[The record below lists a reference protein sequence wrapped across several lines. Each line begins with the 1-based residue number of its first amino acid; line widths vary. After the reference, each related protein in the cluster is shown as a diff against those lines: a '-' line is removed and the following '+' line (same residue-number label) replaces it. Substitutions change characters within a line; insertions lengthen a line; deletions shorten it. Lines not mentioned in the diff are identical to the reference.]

1 MKKPVRE
8 LHGGEKTLRRRGG
21 DGLRRRG
28 GWRGWAAAVAVLCL
42 LAAGCSARS
51 TPSAPPAPLPRPV
64 PRTEAPPPETAPGQ
78 PKPYKAL
85 GQWYQPIPDA
95 SGFRQQ
101 GVASWYGPDFH
112 GKRTSSGEVYD
123 MHAMTAA
130 HKTLPLGTL
139 VRVRHL
145 ANHRTIEVRINDRG
159 PFVGDRIIDLSYEA
173 ARQLDVVRPGTA
185 PVEVVAVGA
194 VPGSPVDLY
203 SGNFTFQVGSFASRP
218 NAERLGAELNPRFG
232 NAHIVEF
239 EQAGRVLYR
248 LRVGKAGSLDEAIAF
263 ETRLK
268 ESGFTDA
275 FVVAE

>member
-1 MKKPVRE
+1 MDSAKARRAAP
-8 LHGGEKTLRRRGG
+8 HGGAPGRRCTGAWQMRV
-21 DGLRRRG
+21 
-28 GWRGWAAAVAVLCL
+28 AAVAVLCL
-42 LAAGCSARS
+42 IAAGCTARS
-51 TPSAPPAPLPRPV
+51 STPAPPTPLPRPGA
-64 PRTEAPPPETAPGQ
+64 RTEGPPPETAPGQ
-78 PKPYKAL
+78 PKPYRAL

-112 GKRTSSGEVYD
+112 GKPTSSGEIYD
-123 MHAMTAA
+123 MHALTAA

-139 VRVRHL
+139 VRVRQL
-145 ANHRTIEVRINDRG
+145 SNHRTIEVRINDRG

-173 ARQLDVVRPGTA
+173 ARRLDVVRPGTA

-203 SGNFTFQVGSFASRP
+203 SGNFTFQVGSFASRA
-218 NAERLGAELNPRFG
+218 NAEKLGAELNPRFG

-239 EQAGRVLYR
+239 AQGGRTFYR
-248 LRVGKAGSLDEAIAF
+248 LRVGKAGSLDEAIAY
-263 ETRLK
+263 ESRLK
-268 ESGFTDA
+268 ESGFKDA

>member
-1 MKKPVRE
+1 MNTP
-8 LHGGEKTLRRRGG
+8 LLTSDAANGIAQRRGRNG
-21 DGLRRRG
+21 AQPLGH
-28 GWRGWAAAVAVLCL
+28 WRGWAAALAVLCL

-51 TPSAPPAPLPRPV
+51 TVSAPPASGPRPGA
-64 PRTEAPPPETAPGQ
+64 RTEGPPPETAPGQ

-101 GVASWYGPDFH
+101 GIASWYGPDFH

-145 ANHRTIEVRINDRG
+145 KNDRTIEVRINDRG

-173 ARQLDVVRPGTA
+173 ARRLDVARPGTA

-203 SGNFTFQVGSFASRP
+203 SGNFTFQVGSFASRV
-218 NAERLGAELNPRFG
+218 NAEKLGEELNPRYG

-239 EQAGRVLYR
+239 EHGGRVFYR
-248 LRVGKAGSLDEAIAF
+248 LRVGKAGSLDEAIAY
-263 ETRLK
+263 ESRLK
-268 ESGFTDA
+268 ESGFKDA